1 MKKHVLKI
9 ITATLVGVMAFS
21 FTACS
26 SSKSV
31 ENSDGGNGTIK
42 LTMWH
47 QSVGDTDPTSKL
59 LKDAVEQW
67 NKEHPDIIVEEDG
80 VTGEQYKTKI
90 KTAIAANEAPDI
102 EYMYGGSFVKPY
114 IKSGNILP
122 LDEYITQ
129 DVKDKLIESTLD
141 GCTVD
146 GKIYSLPMYS
156 FIASL
161 YCNKELFDKADRK
174 SVV

>member
-1 MKKHVLKI
+1 MKRHVVKI
-9 ITATLVGVMAFS
+9 ITAILVSAMAFS

-31 ENSDGGNGTIK
+31 NSSDGGNGTIK
-42 LTMWH
+42 LAMWH

-90 KTAIAANEAPDI
+90 KTAIAANEGPDI

-114 IKSGNILP
+114 IQSGNMLA
-122 LDEYITQ
+122 LDEYLTQ
-129 DVKDKLIESTLD
+129 DVKDKLVKGTIN
-141 GCTVD
+141 GCVVD
-146 GKIYSLPMYS
+146 GKTYSFANVFIYSKL
-156 FIASL
+156 IL
-161 YCNKELFDKADRK
+161 
-174 SVV
+174 